1 VTRPAIT
8 VSVIGLGTTGSAL
21 TALLAASGFLVD
33 TVERDPEALW
43 RGRLRVK
50 EAVTALGM
58 SDVDTAAA
66 RGRVNYTTGTT
77 LLPRADVVVEAVPEE
92 LSGKVALLRR
102 ADALCPPH
110 TVFVTTTTGLS
121 VTEIASRTGRMSR
134 TVGLHLCH
142 PDRVTGGPSVE
153 VVHTPVTDAEVRREM
168 RELVSGL
175 GKTAVCVADH
185 PGQLGAGL
193 LLGYL
198 NRAAAM
204 YEQRHASRDDI
215 DAAMTRG
222 CGLPLGPLAQLDAMG
237 LDVVLDSLRAL
248 AARTGDSWYTP
259 ATVLHRMVDAGLLGR
274 KSGQG
279 FYRYDSTDDEPETA
293 GCGRPVTRV
302 GVAGSG
308 TMAAGIAE
316 VFARA
321 GYSTT
326 VAARTDT
333 RAKTALSAVEASMT
347 GAVLRH
353 ELDDAE
359 LDRAMARLSHAGDL
373 AALGDCELVVEAVAE
388 DVAVKQGVLTELGA
402 RTRPGTVLATT
413 TSSLPLV
420 RLAAATGRPESVLG
434 MHFLNPAPVVDV
446 VEVAPTALT
455 ADEVV
460 ATALAVTRSLGKRA
474 VRCRDRA
481 GFVVNALLF
490 PYLNR
495 AVRLARERNVDFDT
509 IDTVL
514 TGGYGF
520 PTGPFRLL
528 DTIGLDVSLAIQ
540 QRLHDST
547 GEAGLAPARYLSDL
561 VAAGCVGRG
570 TGRGFLPA

>member
-1 VTRPAIT
+1 MTRLATT

-21 TALLAASGFLVD
+21 TALLAARGFLVD

-43 RGRLRVK
+43 HGRTRVR
-50 EAVTALGM
+50 EAVAALGL
-58 SDVDTAAA
+58 SGPDTAAA
-66 RGRVNYTTGTT
+66 RRRINYTTGTT
-77 LLPRADVVVEAVPEE
+77 LLPRADLVIEAVPEQ
-92 LSGKVALLRR
+92 LPRKVAVLRQ
-102 ADALCPPH
+102 ADALCLPS
-110 TVFVTTTTGLS
+110 TVFATTTTGLS
-121 VTEIASRTGRMSR
+121 VTEIASRTGRMAR

-142 PDRVTGGPSVE
+142 PDRVTGGTAVE
-153 VVHTPVTDAEVRREM
+153 VVHTPVTEAAVRRDVLEF
-168 RELVSGL
+168 VACL

-185 PGQLGAGL
+185 PGLLGGGL

-204 YEQRHASRDDI
+204 YEQNHASRDDI
-215 DAAMTRG
+215 DTAMTHG
-222 CGLPLGPLAQLDAMG
+222 CGLRLGPLAQLDAMG
-237 LDVVLDSLRAL
+237 LDVVLDSLRGL
-248 AARTGDSWYTP
+248 ADRTGDSWYTP
-259 ATVLHRMVDAGLLGR
+259 AAVLYRMVEAGLLGR

-279 FYRYDSTDDEPETA
+279 FYRYDAPDDEPEAA
-293 GCGRPVTRV
+293 GRGRPVTRV

-321 GYSTT
+321 GYPTT

-353 ELDDAE
+353 EIDDAE
-359 LDRAMARLSHAGDL
+359 LDRTMARLSHAGDL
-373 AALGDCELVVEAVAE
+373 AALGDCDLVVEAVAE
-388 DVAVKQGVLTELGA
+388 DMAVKQSVFTELA
-402 RTRPGTVLATT
+402 EVTHPATVLATT
-413 TSSLPLV
+413 TASLPLIQ
-420 RLAAATGRPESVLG
+420 LATATSRPESVLG

-446 VEVAPTALT
+446 VEVAPTVLT

-474 VRCRDRA
+474 VRCRDRT
-481 GFVVNALLF
+481 GFIVNALLF

-495 AVRLARERNVDFDT
+495 AVCLARERNVDFDT

-514 TGGYGF
+514 ADGYGF

-540 QRLHDST
+540 QRLHDSFRD
-547 GEAGLAPARYLSDL
+547 AGLAPARYLSDL

-570 TGRGFLPA
+570 TDRGFRR